1 MQNASNT
8 KVVRLYTSGSSIGTA
23 SHVEEDRTEAAKS
36 QESRPGLRLVDSAS
50 EDQQI
55 FDGLQAGERV
65 LYVIEPHPL
74 QSANRIAVIL
84 IIAAALYRAILWAAS
99 AYPELEQLYS
109 LELRG
114 IGIVA
119 AFVFLGLWWNSAVT
133 KRIRAYITDR
143 RIVRFGFVF
152 PFFTVKRALFWNEV
166 LKAKAAPP
174 NIIYRILGICTL
186 KIRPE
191 GTDEEDISIPYST
204 YGEDLVNYLDKI
216 LYYFK
221 NKPEEMSTLRPFV
234 AAPKGNRY

>member
-119 AFVFLGLWWNSAVT
+119 AFVFLGLT
-133 KRIRAYITDR
+133 KRA
-143 RIVRFGFVF
+143 
-152 PFFTVKRALFWNEV
+152 
-166 LKAKAAPP
+166 
-174 NIIYRILGICTL
+174 
-186 KIRPE
+186 
-191 GTDEEDISIPYST
+191 
-204 YGEDLVNYLDKI
+204 
-216 LYYFK
+216 
-221 NKPEEMSTLRPFV
+221 
-234 AAPKGNRY
+234 